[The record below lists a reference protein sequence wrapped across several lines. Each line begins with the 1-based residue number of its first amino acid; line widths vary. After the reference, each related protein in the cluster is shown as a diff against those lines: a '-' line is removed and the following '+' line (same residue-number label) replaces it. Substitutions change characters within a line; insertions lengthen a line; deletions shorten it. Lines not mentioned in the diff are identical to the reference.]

1 MSYIELRDAK
11 IMMGFTRCEVERMD
25 KLLEAARK
33 RGVLEYQ
40 EDYALRRRFKEAK
53 KKRKEIENRIEEVEQ
68 ELAELKRS
76 LSLEAIN
83 ESR

>member
-1 MSYIELRDAK
+1 MRYIELIDTK
-11 IMMGFTRCEVERMD
+11 IMMGFTRSEVERMD

-33 RGVLEYQ
+33 RGVLEYR
-40 EDYALRRRFKEAK
+40 EDYALRRRFKDAK

-76 LSLEAIN
+76 LSLEVIDA
-83 ESR
+83 SR

>member
-1 MSYIELRDAK
+1 MRYIELIDTK
-11 IMMGFTRCEVERMD
+11 IMMGFTRSEVERMD

-33 RGVLEYQ
+33 RGVLEYR
-40 EDYALRRRFKEAK
+40 EDYALRRRFKDAK

-76 LSLEAIN
+76 LSLEVIN
-83 ESR
+83 ASR

>member
-1 MSYIELRDAK
+1 MRYIELIDTK
-11 IMMGFTRCEVERMD
+11 IMMGFTRSEVERMD

-33 RGVLEYQ
+33 RGVLEYR
-40 EDYALRRRFKEAK
+40 EDYALRRRFKDAK

-76 LSLEAIN
+76 LSLEVLNA
-83 ESR
+83 SR

>member
-1 MSYIELRDAK
+1 MRYIELLDTK
-11 IMMGFTRCEVERMD
+11 IMMGFTRSEIERMD

-33 RGVLEYQ
+33 RGVLEYR
-40 EDYALRRRFKEAK
+40 EDYALRRRFKDAK
-53 KKRKEIENRIEEVEQ
+53 KKRKEIENRIDEAEQ

-76 LSLEAIN
+76 LSLEALN